1 MNMTWDAP
9 KFWNVSRRP
18 KIFKAE
24 KTLCS
29 IEDEEL
35 ENREGDRRT
44 RLCCYVGVPKIPFD
58 LIRVCESVIL
68 PLVLGMRTRE
78 CTRRRM
84 NENKV
89 ETLSGLPP
97 IRRLVWHSAAIF
109 HCEKMSSYFR
119 NCIWETGVEGGR
131 LVILVRKCLSSNWTV
146 PFGPC
151 FLRLI
156 RGKVGKVI
164 DIYMCACAHFLTL
177 KSKCI
182 KF

>member
-1 MNMTWDAP
+1 MTGITHVSNVMNMTWDAP
-9 KFWNVSRRP
+9 KFWNVTRRP

-58 LIRVCESVIL
+58 LISVCERVRL
-68 PLVLGMRTRE
+68 LLLLGKRTRQ
-78 CTRRRM
+78 RM

-109 HCEKMSSYFR
+109 HCK
-119 NCIWETGVEGGR
+119 
-131 LVILVRKCLSSNWTV
+131 K
-146 PFGPC
+146 
-151 FLRLI
+151 
-156 RGKVGKVI
+156 
-164 DIYMCACAHFLTL
+164 
-177 KSKCI
+177 
-182 KF
+182 

>member
-1 MNMTWDAP
+1 MFI
-9 KFWNVSRRP
+9 K
-18 KIFKAE
+18 K
-24 KTLCS
+24 
-29 IEDEEL
+29 EENL
-35 ENREGDRRT
+35 LRFLHRERDRRT
-44 RLCCYVGVPKIPFD
+44 RLCCCVGVPRNP
-58 LIRVCESVIL
+58 IRFEMKFVSERVRL
-68 PLVLGMRTRE
+68 LLLLGKRTRQ
-78 CTRRRM
+78 RM

-131 LVILVRKCLSSNWTV
+131 LVILVRKCLSSSWTV

-177 KSKCI
+177 
-182 KF
+182 

>member
-1 MNMTWDAP
+1 MTGTIHVSNVMNMTWDAP

-35 ENREGDRRT
+35 ENREGT

-131 LVILVRKCLSSNWTV
+131 LVILVRKCLSSNSTV

-151 FLRLI
+151 F
-156 RGKVGKVI
+156 
-164 DIYMCACAHFLTL
+164 CA
-177 KSKCI
+177 S
-182 KF
+182 